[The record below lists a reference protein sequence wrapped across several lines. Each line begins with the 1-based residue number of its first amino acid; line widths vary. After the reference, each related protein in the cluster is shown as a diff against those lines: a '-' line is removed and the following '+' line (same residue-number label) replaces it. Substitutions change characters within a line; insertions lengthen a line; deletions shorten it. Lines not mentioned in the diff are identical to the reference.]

1 MKKVALSILVAM
13 MSLSYGYA
21 DDVFKAKQ
29 ENMKAKLT
37 DKLGQSTSK
46 EAQEFAK
53 QKMACIDSAK
63 TEQDLK
69 TCKDKF
75 PPQKMDELM
84 KK

>member
-1 MKKVALSILVAM
+1 MKKIALSILVALIG
-13 MSLSYGYA
+13 LSHGYA
-21 DDVFKAKQ
+21 NDVFKAKQ

-53 QKMACIDSAK
+53 QKMGCIDAAK

-69 TCKDKF
+69 VCKDKF

>member
-1 MKKVALSILVAM
+1 MKKVAMSILVALM
-13 MSLSYGYA
+13 GLSYGYA

-29 ENMKAKLT
+29 DNMRTKVT
-37 DKLGQSTSK
+37 DKLGQTTNK

-53 QKMACIDSAK
+53 QKIACIDAAK

-69 TCKDKF
+69 VCKDKF
-75 PPQKMDELM
+75 PPQKMDELI